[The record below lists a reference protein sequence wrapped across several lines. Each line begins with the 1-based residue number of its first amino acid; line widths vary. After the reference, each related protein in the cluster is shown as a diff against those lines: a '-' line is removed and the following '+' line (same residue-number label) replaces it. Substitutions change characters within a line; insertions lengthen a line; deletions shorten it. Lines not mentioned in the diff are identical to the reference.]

1 MTTALPSRVT
11 IREVGPRDGLQAERP
26 LPVAMRAGLI
36 DMMSGAELPKIEAV
50 SFVSEQAVPSMAG
63 AADVWSMVRARPE
76 IAYSALVPNRRGAEA
91 AVAAGGFSSLQA
103 FLAASEGYNT
113 RNVGKSV
120 EESLADVAAVVSVA
134 RAADLPVEVSISC
147 AFGDPYEGE
156 VQPSRVVE
164 VAKQVA
170 DLGAVGVS
178 LGDTTGMADPA
189 KVWELVPL
197 VRDAVPAV
205 RINCHFHDSRG
216 AALANVLAAME
227 VGVEEFDSAIGGM
240 GGSPFAPGPNGNLAT
255 EDLVAMLGGMGIDTG
270 VDVMSLFTA
279 ARMVEN
285 MIGHR
290 LPARAW
296 RADYPEHGWE
306 ALSHNPNL
314 PGYWTDP
321 DGEPESSG
329 DGGTPPATG

>member
-1 MTTALPSRVT
+1 VALPDRVT

-36 DMMSGAELPKIEAV
+36 DMLSGAELPKIEAV
-50 SFVSEQAVPSMAG
+50 AFVSERAVPSMAG
-63 AADVWSMVRARPE
+63 AAEVWAMARNRPE
-76 IAYSALVPNRRGAEA
+76 IVYSALVPNRRGAEA
-91 AVAAGGFSSLQA
+91 AIAAGEFSSLQA
-103 FLAASEGYNT
+103 FLAAAEGYNT
-113 RNVGKSV
+113 HNVGKSV
-120 EESLADVAAVVSVA
+120 EESLRDVADVIDAANGA
-134 RAADLPVEVSISC
+134 GLPVEVSISC

-156 VQPSRVVE
+156 VPPEQVVG
-164 VAKQVA
+164 VAEKVA
-170 DLGAVGVS
+170 ALGAVGVS
-178 LGDTTGMADPA
+178 LGDTTGMANPA
-189 KVWELVPL
+189 KVWELVPML
-197 VRDAVPAV
+197 RERVPGV

-227 VGVEEFDSAIGGM
+227 VGVDEFDSSIGGM

-255 EDLVAMLGGMGIDTG
+255 EDLVAMLVGMGIETG

-296 RADYPEHGWE
+296 RADYPEHGWD
-306 ALSHNPNL
+306 ALPHNPGL
-314 PGYWTDP
+314 PGYWAEP
-321 DGEPESSG
+321 DEAGEPT
-329 DGGTPPATG
+329 D